1 MAYDSAGFQP
11 AVKPALTERAAFA
24 ADLAKHAN
32 EPYGVRGDLTDCA
45 LGRFFG
51 GAHDYPLA
59 PRDAAPWQ
67 EQFARAYDQRPRQPT
82 GYDCLAILQ
91 SIPA

>member
-32 EPYGVRGDLTDCA
+32 EPYGVKGGKCASVEWAKQVSAGFARSLIDLT
-45 LGRFFG
+45 L
-51 GAHDYPLA
+51 
-59 PRDAAPWQ
+59 
-67 EQFARAYDQRPRQPT
+67 
-82 GYDCLAILQ
+82 
-91 SIPA
+91 